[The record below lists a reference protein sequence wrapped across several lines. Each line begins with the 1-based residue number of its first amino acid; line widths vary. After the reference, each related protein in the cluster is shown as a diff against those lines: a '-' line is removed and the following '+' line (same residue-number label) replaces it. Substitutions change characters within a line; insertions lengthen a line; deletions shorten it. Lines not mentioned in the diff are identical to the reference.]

1 MQQRERAS
9 PKLIL
14 DINSIFCGNALK
26 QHGGRYAQCLADSFK
41 ILLIVRKKASLQTRQ
56 MTLVHVSLFSQFRH
70 GHAAFFAPGTYVGWL
85 KGRLHA
91 RSLRPESKKKQ
102 LSNGAKTKAK
112 GCALPS

>member
-56 MTLVHVSLFSQFRH
+56 MTLVHVSLFSQFHH
-70 GHAAFFAPGTYVGWL
+70 GHAALVAPGAYVGWL
-85 KGRLHA
+85 IGRLHEKPLKPDRA
-91 RSLRPESKKKQ
+91 
-102 LSNGAKTKAK
+102 
-112 GCALPS
+112 